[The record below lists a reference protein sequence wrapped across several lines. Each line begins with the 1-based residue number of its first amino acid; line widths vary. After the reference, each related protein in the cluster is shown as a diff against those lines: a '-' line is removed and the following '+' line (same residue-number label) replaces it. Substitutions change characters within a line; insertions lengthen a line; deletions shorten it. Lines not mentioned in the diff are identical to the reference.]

1 VSDEPPSLARRRSRV
16 GIGPSG
22 GALRLSGVDD
32 PHVCSAC
39 RRAIVGEHV
48 STEIYAVQQVEVSAA
63 GFGQARE
70 YVDGAEAWFH
80 FWCYRGKP
88 HYRRL
93 PPPSYASRYTAA

>member
-1 VSDEPPSLARRRSRV
+1 MTRRPWARRRSRV

-22 GALRLSGVDD
+22 DALRLSGVDD

-48 STEIYAVQQVEVSAA
+48 STEIYAVQQVEVSGS

-80 FWCYRGKP
+80 FWCYPGKP

-93 PPPSYASRYTAA
+93 PPPGYASRYTAA